1 MESALV
7 EVAGQTAPYFIEV
20 MPSEY
25 KETWAKLSEAKKSTI
40 VAQAKMVKLSTSY
53 QVKNFWDTRDLREV
67 SQVMEKVEMV
77 NESKVEEAAKSTIT
91 YNTDGMA
98 EAFAKRFN
106 K

>member
-7 EVAGQTAPYFIEV
+7 EVAGQAVPYFIEV

-25 KETWAKLSEAKKSTI
+25 KDTWAKLSEAKKSSI
-40 VAQAKMVKLSTSY
+40 AAQAKMVRLSSPY

-67 SQVMEKVEMV
+67 APVMEKVEMV
-77 NESKVEEAAKSTIT
+77 SESKVEEAAKSTIT
-91 YNTDGMA
+91 YNVDGMA